1 VARLFKIEAL
11 KDHSLA
17 CLLTKAN
24 HVQLLRCRS
33 RSCPPPLQYEEM
45 QTSATRYGDDL
56 RSTKTEI
63 ADLNRMIQRLTAEID
78 GVKGQ
83 VSGRP
88 KDRLAFIPGMSGIQ
102 PRDEFSAQTRFSVC
116 FGNLSLRMAA
126 CGCLCSGGELPLT
139 YLFHCKH
146 G

>member
-1 VARLFKIEAL
+1 MARLFKIEAL

-88 KDRLAFIPGMSGIQ
+88 KDRLAFIPGMSLALRRVF
-102 PRDEFSAQTRFSVC
+102 PFVLATCRFVWLPAGVYVAG
-116 FGNLSLRMAA
+116 GNS
-126 CGCLCSGGELPLT
+126 P
-139 YLFHCKH
+139 
-146 G
+146 